1 MELAAR
7 LTGEVLMVPTRRALD
22 RTVRDEF
29 RQRLLAARQELL
41 RTVTVTDEELATLE
55 APEPGAPIEDAA
67 REQGLAILSR
77 LQEQERRALDEI
89 FIAYTKLGTGT
100 FGTCEECGDD
110 LPIARL
116 RALPTARYCVGCQ
129 TRREGGAR

>member
-1 MELAAR
+1 
-7 LTGEVLMVPTRRALD
+7 MVSTRRALD
-22 RTVRDEF
+22 RTVREEF
-29 RQRLLAARQELL
+29 RQRLLAARREML

-77 LQEQERRALDEI
+77 LQEQERRTLDEI
-89 FIAYTKLGTGT
+89 LIAYAKLGSGT
-100 FGTCEECGDD
+100 FGTCEECGGD
-110 LPIARL
+110 LPLARM

-129 TRREGGAR
+129 TRREGGPR

>member
-1 MELAAR
+1 
-7 LTGEVLMVPTRRALD
+7 MVSTHRALD
-22 RTVRDEF
+22 PAVREEF
-29 RQRLLAARQELL
+29 RQRLLAARRELL
-41 RTVTVTDEELATLE
+41 RTVTATDEELATLE

-89 FIAYTKLGTGT
+89 FITYAKLGSGT
-100 FGTCEECGDD
+100 FGTCEECGGD
-110 LPIARL
+110 LPLARL

-129 TRREGGAR
+129 TRHEGGAR

>member
-1 MELAAR
+1 
-7 LTGEVLMVPTRRALD
+7 MVSTHRALD
-22 RTVRDEF
+22 PAVREGF
-29 RQRLLAARQELL
+29 RRRLLAARRELL

-67 REQGLAILSR
+67 REQGLGILSR
-77 LQEQERRALDEI
+77 LQEEERRALDEI
-89 FIAYTKLGTGT
+89 FIAYAKLGSGT
-100 FGTCEECGDD
+100 FGTCEECGGD
-110 LPIARL
+110 LPLARL